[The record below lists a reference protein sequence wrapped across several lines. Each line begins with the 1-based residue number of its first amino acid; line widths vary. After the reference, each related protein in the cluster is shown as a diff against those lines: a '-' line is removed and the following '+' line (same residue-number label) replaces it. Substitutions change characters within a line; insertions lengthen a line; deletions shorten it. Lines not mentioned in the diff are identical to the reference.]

1 MKGWFMG
8 HFSVSVIGK
17 DRPGI
22 VASVSEVLY
31 KLGCNIEDSSCSIL
45 GGQFA
50 MILIVWHDIH
60 NTVEEFERAFKPL
73 KDVGLTITVNFLKE
87 GEVSHERGFTGK
99 PHILS
104 VYGADRPGIVY
115 RVSSELAQRKIN
127 ITDLNTQ
134 LVGSKERPIYVMLLE
149 VDIPESVDME
159 EFRGTLE
166 EVKEDLSVNVTLKP
180 IETMEL

>member
-1 MKGWFMG
+1 MG
-8 HFSVSVIGK
+8 HFSISVIGK

-31 KLGCNIEDSSCSIL
+31 KLGCNLEDSSCSIL

-50 MILIVWHDIH
+50 MIVIFWHDEY
-60 NTVEEFERAFKPL
+60 TTTDEFVKAFQPL
-73 KDVGLTITVNFLKE
+73 IKAGLTITVNTVKE
-87 GEVSHERGFTGK
+87 GDISHEKGFTGK
-99 PHILS
+99 PFILS

-115 RVSSELAQRKIN
+115 RVSSELAQRKVN

-134 LVGSKERPIYVMLLE
+134 LVGTKERPIYVMLLE
-149 VDIPESVDME
+149 IDIPDSVDME
-159 EFRGTLE
+159 EFQGVLE
-166 EVKEDLSVNVTLKP
+166 EVKKDLNVNVTLKP